1 LGITRLRKKENERE
15 FFYTFRKKIRDA
27 ADRSKTRAEAY
38 LHDSEKSRVLI
49 EEAVRKANE
58 REPGS
63 KISKDFWSQLK
74 TFIRMLKAYL
84 NKEYTIVPWASIA
97 MVAGAVLYFVS
108 PIDLLLDWIPV
119 AGLVDDAAVLV
130 FVLRQIRS
138 DLEKFQMWEEAKK
151 TPGQQVIDL

>member
-1 LGITRLRKKENERE
+1 MNESPFTPSE
-15 FFYTFRKKIRDA
+15 KKISDA
-27 ADRSKTRAEAY
+27 VNRSKTKAEEY
-38 LHDSEKSRVLI
+38 LHDPEKSRGLV

-74 TFIRMLKAYL
+74 AFTRMLKAYI
-84 NKEYTIVPWASIA
+84 NKEYTVVPWASIA
-97 MVAGAVLYFVS
+97 MATGALIYFVS

-138 DLEKFQMWEEAKK
+138 DLEKFQLWEEARKS
-151 TPGQQVIDL
+151 PGQQVIDL

>member
-1 LGITRLRKKENERE
+1 
-15 FFYTFRKKIRDA
+15 
-27 ADRSKTRAEAY
+27 
-38 LHDSEKSRVLI
+38 
-49 EEAVRKANE
+49 
-58 REPGS
+58 
-63 KISKDFWSQLK
+63 
-74 TFIRMLKAYL
+74 MLKAYL